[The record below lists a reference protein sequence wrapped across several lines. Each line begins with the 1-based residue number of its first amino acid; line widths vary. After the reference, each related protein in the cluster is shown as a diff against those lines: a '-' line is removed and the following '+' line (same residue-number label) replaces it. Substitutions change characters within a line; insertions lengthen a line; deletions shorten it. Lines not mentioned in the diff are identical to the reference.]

1 VTVATM
7 VGTLLLARVTDE
19 PALSDSLR
27 AATLKH
33 LPIA

>member
-7 VGTLLLARVTDE
+7 VGTLLLARVVDE

-27 AATLKH
+27 AAALKH